1 MKYMIVSKYTEDT
14 KHEDKSYLQYIEKHG
29 HHFTNELAQ
38 YASNMMQN
46 SNNVDHKW
54 DTQQIQTV
62 IDRLGYIIPSTSTIG
77 DITYTA
83 NMCYADFFP
92 SIIDTEDKCIQY
104 AMNVA
109 NDIDGYEGI
118 QFCRWLSDVKH
129 KNITITW
136 KNFI

>member
-1 MKYMIVSKYTEDT
+1 MKYMIVTKHTEDT
-14 KHEDKSYLQYIEKHG
+14 KNNNESYLQYIDKHG
-29 HHFTNELAQ
+29 YHFTNELAQ
-38 YASNMMQN
+38 YASSMMQN
-46 SNNVDHKW
+46 SNNVIHTW
-54 DTQQIQTV
+54 DSEQV
-62 IDRLGYIIPSTSTIG
+62 RSVVDRLGYAIPSTSTIG

-92 SIIDTEDKCIQY
+92 SLIDTEDKCIQY

-118 QFCRWLSDVKH
+118 QFCRWLSDVNH

-136 KNFI
+136 EKYI